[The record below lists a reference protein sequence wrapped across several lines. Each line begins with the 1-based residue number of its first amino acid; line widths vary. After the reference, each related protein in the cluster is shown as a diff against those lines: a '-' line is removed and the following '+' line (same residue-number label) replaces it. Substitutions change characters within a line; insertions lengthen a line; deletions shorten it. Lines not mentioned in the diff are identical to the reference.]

1 MLNNLNRTDPTWTR
15 RITGSGVIC
24 VKNINFASRP
34 YMYFSEQGNVDD
46 DGTFIT
52 IFFVSFNLQSCCL
65 MQSAVCSLQSANVI
79 HRPRHTFTQ
88 DTHNSRKN
96 WASVYKSTRTLLVA
110 LSLACLEISFVVKGA
125 GAVILLFCM
134 EYKMSVICHN
144 VNTQK
149 VKIARRRQAEH
160 LSLKPL

>member
-1 MLNNLNRTDPTWTR
+1 MTYFILAVFKDMLNNLNRTDPTWTR

-65 MQSAVCSLQSANVI
+65 MQSAVCSLRSAACGLRSAVCSLQSAVFGLQSAVFGL
-79 HRPRHTFTQ
+79 R
-88 DTHNSRKN
+88 S
-96 WASVYKSTRTLLVA
+96 AVC
-110 LSLACLEISFVVKGA
+110 SLQ
-125 GAVILLFCM
+125 
-134 EYKMSVICHN
+134 MSYTGC
-144 VNTQK
+144 
-149 VKIARRRQAEH
+149 R
-160 LSLKPL
+160 

>member
-1 MLNNLNRTDPTWTR
+1 MTYFILAVFKDMLNNLNRTDPTWTR

-65 MQSAVCSLQSANVI
+65 MQSAVCSLRSAAWRSAVCSLQSAVFGLRSAVCSLQMSYTVLRLSYQ
-79 HRPRHTFTQ
+79 RPL
-88 DTHNSRKN
+88 N
-96 WASVYKSTRTLLVA
+96 
-110 LSLACLEISFVVKGA
+110 
-125 GAVILLFCM
+125 
-134 EYKMSVICHN
+134 
-144 VNTQK
+144 
-149 VKIARRRQAEH
+149 
-160 LSLKPL
+160 